1 MKKNLSNYQTGLNAE
16 IIASNYLKDKG
27 YNIFKHRY
35 KTKYGEIDLIVFKD
49 DLLIFVEVKNRKI
62 IPNYDII
69 LNKQK
74 SRSCEVA
81 MYFLSQHNQFK
92 NFQMR
97 FDCFFIDKYGKFKCI
112 ENAWEVSEI
121 KLMRV
126 L

>member
-1 MKKNLSNYQTGLNAE
+1 MNLSSYQIGLNAE
-16 IIASNYLKDKG
+16 VIISDYLKNKG
-27 YNIFKHRY
+27 YSIFKHRY
-35 KTKYGEIDLIVFKD
+35 KTKYGEIDLIASKD

-81 MYFLSQHNQFK
+81 MYFLSQYHQFK

-97 FDCFFIDKYGKFKCI
+97 FDCFLVDKYGKFRHV
-112 ENAWEVSEI
+112 ENAWEVSEEQ
-121 KLMRV
+121 LMGV